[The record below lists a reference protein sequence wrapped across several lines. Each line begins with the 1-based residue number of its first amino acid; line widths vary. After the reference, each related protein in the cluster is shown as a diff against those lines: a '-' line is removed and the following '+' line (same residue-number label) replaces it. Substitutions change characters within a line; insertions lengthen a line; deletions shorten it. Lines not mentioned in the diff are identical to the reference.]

1 MRQSS
6 IIKSELNANKYNE
19 LLEDIYVDHTCISY
33 QKDRYINAIKCFE
46 DTFSEREIELYST
59 PGRSEVCGNHTDHQN
74 GLVLA
79 TSINLDTIAV
89 VAKNNSDI
97 IKVASYGYDMI
108 VIDINNLE
116 VIESEFETS
125 KSLIRG
131 VVKAI
136 IDDGYNVS
144 GFNSF
149 ITSDVLVGAG
159 LSSSASFEV
168 MIGTII
174 SGIFNNMSISP
185 EKIAKYSKF
194 AENVYFNKPCGL
206 MDQMACS
213 IGGLINID
221 FSNENDVKI
230 KKVNIDFEYYKY
242 SLCIVDTK
250 GSHVNLT
257 TDYSD
262 IPREMT
268 LVANY
273 FNKSHLC
280 HVAKDDFYKNI
291 PVIRKTISDR
301 AVLRAIHFYNEQE
314 NVMHATNALT
324 NKDFETFLKV
334 ISKSG
339 NSSYKYLQNIYTNTD
354 VTEQNLSIAI
364 ALSENFLQE
373 NGVVRV
379 HGGGFAGTIQAFV
392 KNSSVLEYKTYIETI
407 FGDGSCHILKISKYG
422 GIKVI

>member
-1 MRQSS
+1 MKQSS
-6 IIKSELNANKYNE
+6 LIKSEINNDIYNALFN
-19 LLEDIYVDHTCISY
+19 DIYVDSTCISY
-33 QKDRYINAIKCFE
+33 QKNRYINAIERFE
-46 DTFSEREIELYST
+46 DIFTEREIEIYST

-89 VAKNNSDI
+89 VAKNNSNI
-97 IKVASYGYDMI
+97 IKIASDGYDMI
-108 VIDINNLE
+108 IIDIDNLE
-116 VIESEFETS
+116 IVQSEFETS
-125 KSLIRG
+125 KSLVRG

-136 IDDGYNVS
+136 KDDGYSVS
-144 GFNSF
+144 GFNSY

-174 SGIFNNMSISP
+174 SGVFNDMSISP
-185 EKIAKYSKF
+185 EKIAHYAKF
-194 AENVYFNKPCGL
+194 AENYYFNKPCGL

-213 IGGLINID
+213 VGGLISID
-221 FSNENDVKI
+221 FSNEKDVKI
-230 KKVNIDFEYYKY
+230 EKISADFEDYKY

-257 TDYSD
+257 TEYSD
-262 IPREMT
+262 IPKEMK
-268 LVANY
+268 LIANY
-273 FNKSHLC
+273 FNKSNLSD
-280 HVAKDDFYKNI
+280 VPKDDFYNNI
-291 PVIRKTISDR
+291 PNIRETTSDR

-314 NVMHATNALT
+314 NVMSATNAL
-324 NKDFETFLKV
+324 NNNDFDTFLNTV
-334 ISKSG
+334 SNSG
-339 NSSYKYLQNIYTNTD
+339 NSSYKYLQNIYTNAD
-354 VTEQNLSIAI
+354 VTEQNLSLAI
-364 ALSENFLQE
+364 ALSEDYLRN

-392 KNSSVLEYKTYIETI
+392 KNEYVLDYKTFIESV
-407 FGDGSCHILKISKYG
+407 FGDGSCYILKVRKYG